1 MKSSQHV
8 NVINIIPVYF
18 DTVGIPSL
26 WTAPRSWPWSGVPAS
41 AGSVASLSA
50 PTHAGVLPLRL
61 SESCPLLRDDL
72 QHELKWFLKPHLWHF
87 LPKAGQSLNWCVVL
101 HLLHILLSQVLWPLI
116 LYEPLVL
123 VPFLP
128 FCLKVLMALTV
139 VGCATPPF
147 DLWRLKSLTVIS
159 CSLAYWSNAW
169 YVTSSHR
176 FLDCTHFLTSKCLVA
191 WNKSSVLCTSF
202 SSVEYWH
209 LLMRFLILWS
219 SWSVDSLSPCL
230 MSLVDLVDMVP
241 IWRRDFKGVRD
252 SLENLVQIFLSLFI
266 GGYWQ
271 CVPPL
276 ETFLTEIADDR
287 CKPDVS
293 IDAGCT

>member
-1 MKSSQHV
+1 MTLIWSACLCWVCGISQCSYRV
-8 NVINIIPVYF
+8 LVFYLCI
-18 DTVGIPSL
+18 GRSL
-26 WTAPRSWPWSGVPAS
+26 VRCSD
-41 AGSVASLSA
+41 
-50 PTHAGVLPLRL
+50 
-61 SESCPLLRDDL
+61 DDL

-101 HLLHILLSQVLWPLI
+101 HLLHVLLSRVLWPLV

-128 FCLKVLMALTV
+128 LCLNVLMASTV

-176 FLDCTHFLTSKCLVA
+176 FFDRTHFFTSKCLVA
-191 WNKSSVLCTSF
+191 WNKSSVLHTSF

-209 LLMRFLILWS
+209 LSMRFLILWS

-230 MSLVDLVDMVP
+230 MS
-241 IWRRDFKGVRD
+241 WNRSRRYGSNMTSR
-252 SLENLVQIFLSLFI
+252 LQ
-266 GGYWQ
+266 
-271 CVPPL
+271 
-276 ETFLTEIADDR
+276 
-287 CKPDVS
+287 
-293 IDAGCT
+293 GCPR